1 MTVKELIEK
10 LQTQDLDARAVVR
23 GRPWGPDGDW
33 DWDDLTEVRTPGRYD
48 SLYGLNPGDKA
59 VILE

>member
-10 LQTQDLDARAVVR
+10 LQTQ
-23 GRPWGPDGDW
+23 